1 MCRKSIY
8 HNIIDYKTIN
18 SYNYEKI
25 LMRRN
30 QQWQRTF
37 LGKKAYVQKEG
48 YMSKYDN
55 LWNWIRENGKD
66 SFKLT
71 YEEVEKIAGLPLD
84 HSFLKYKKELIDY
97 GYEVVKISMKEQ
109 TVTFRRIEP

>member
-1 MCRKSIY
+1 M
-8 HNIIDYKTIN
+8 
-18 SYNYEKI
+18 
-25 LMRRN
+25 L
-30 QQWQRTF
+30 
-37 LGKKAYVQKEG
+37 LKAEESRSRKEG

-66 SFKLT
+66 SFRLT

-84 HSFLKYKKELIDY
+84 HSFLKYKKELTDY

-109 TVTFRRIEP
+109 TVAFRRIEP